1 LYREPLPQRNK
12 MIAKDGIASMF
23 EFLLALMTSYREEKQ
38 LSETTNFKDLQQYL
52 SVFVEKYLQQE
63 H

>member
-1 LYREPLPQRNK
+1 